1 MKLGLFLVIS
11 LLVTSC
17 TSSELSSSIEGVWVW
32 EDVDQVSGTAS
43 LKKHVLSFNEKN
55 DGAFSEEVYING
67 EKEDVQEGIL
77 LLHQAKNKVSSKKNV
92 YEGELLGNQ
101 LMISSI
107 NGTKLQP
114 PALYTKK

>member
-55 DGAFSEEVYING
+55 DGAFTEEIYING
-67 EKEDVQEGIL
+67 EKEGVQEGVL
-77 LLHQAKNKVSSKKNV
+77 LLQVKNEVSSKKNV